1 MKKMPVTIAF
11 MMAIGLLTGCV
22 IVPHPVTPNTE
33 RAEEIPLA
41 DDILVSVGP
50 RRFLEKITDKVS
62 KRRKDITVV
71 DALTFR
77 DAAFPDGGWQLTDL
91 LESGNAARVASELDV
106 QFLILIGAGNIEKL
120 GEDKGLYVPGLI
132 GLQYAEETSELSALV
147 IDLPNAQPVAQYRIE
162 ASGKLGMAN
171 WVIFFAIKDPMT
183 EAAVL
188 RGLMDALD
196 KSVAVQTGRDKTRIA
211 ILAAEADADSLEDP
225 KADDEAEQEYKSKE
239 YKSKEMPRKAQPWPQ
254 ELEVEPPIIIYS
266 GD

>member
-1 MKKMPVTIAF
+1 MKKMPVTIAL

-22 IVPHPVTPNTE
+22 IVPHPVAPHIE
-33 RAEEIPLA
+33 RAEEIRPA

-50 RRFLEKITDKVS
+50 RRLLEKITDKFS

-77 DAAFPDGGWQLTDL
+77 DAAFPDGGWQLADL
-91 LESGNAARVASELDV
+91 LERGNAARVGSELDV
-106 QFLILIGAGNIEKL
+106 QFLILIGAANIEKL
-120 GEDKGLYVPGLI
+120 GEDKGVYVPGLI
-132 GLQYAEETSELSALV
+132 GLQYTEQTSVLSVLV

-162 ASGKLGMAN
+162 ASGTAGMLN
-171 WVIFFAIKDPMT
+171 FVIYFAMKFPMT

-196 KSVAVQTGRDKTRIA
+196 KSVAVQTGHDETRIA

-225 KADDEAEQEYKSKE
+225 NADDEAEHRVKVQEYKP
-239 YKSKEMPRKAQPWPQ
+239 KEMPRKARPWPQ
-254 ELEVEPPIIIYS
+254 ELEVELPIIIYS
-266 GD
+266 SD

>member
-1 MKKMPVTIAF
+1 MKKMPVTTAF

-22 IVPHPVTPNTE
+22 IVPHPVAPHTE
-33 RAEEIPLA
+33 RAEEIRLA

-50 RRFLEKITDKVS
+50 RRLLEKITDKVS

-77 DAAFPDGGWQLTDL
+77 DAAFPDGGWQLADL
-91 LESGNAARVASELDV
+91 LERGNAARVGSELDV

-120 GEDKGLYVPGLI
+120 GEDKGVYVPGLI
-132 GLQYAEETSELSALV
+132 GLQYTERTSVLSVLV

-171 WVIFFAIKDPMT
+171 WVIFFAIKVPMT
-183 EAAVL
+183 ESAVL

-225 KADDEAEQEYKSKE
+225 NADDEAEHRVKVQEYKP
-239 YKSKEMPRKAQPWPQ
+239 KEMPRKAQPWPQ